1 MALLE
6 VTNLCVTY
14 RTTQGDA
21 QAIDGISFTLQEG
34 ENLGLVGESG
44 CGKTTAAKA
53 ILRLLPPNG
62 EITGGEIWFQ
72 GQNLVPLRENELKK
86 IRWKEISIISQSAM
100 NALDPVYC
108 VGDQLVEAIRT
119 HEKVNKPTAWERAAT
134 LFEIVGLERKRLR
147 DYPHQLSGGMRQRS
161 IIAMALALNPSLIIA
176 DEPTTAL
183 DVIVQDQILQQI
195 KQLRQ
200 AWGSAMIFITHDIS
214 VIAET
219 CDSVAVMYAGKI
231 MEYAST
237 RRIFKQAY
245 HPYTLGLQNAFPS
258 IDAHQ
263 PQLISIPG
271 FPPSLIDPP
280 RSCLFRP
287 RCPFATE
294 LCLQEPPAVEVEAGH
309 RVACHFPDR
318 VEEFRQLARLGT
330 TWQEV
335 DERTMA

>member
-6 VTNLCVTY
+6 VKNLRVTY
-14 RTTQGDA
+14 RTIQGDA
-21 QAIDGISFTLQEG
+21 QAVDRISFMLQEG

-44 CGKTTAAKA
+44 CGKTTVAKA
-53 ILRLLPPNG
+53 ILRLLPSNG
-62 EITGGEIWFQ
+62 EITDGEIRFQ
-72 GQNLVPLRENELKK
+72 GQDLVRLREEELRE

-100 NALDPVYC
+100 NALDPVYR

-119 HEKVNKPTAWERAAT
+119 HEHMGKTTAWERAAA

-195 KQLRQ
+195 KELRQ
-200 AWGSAMIFITHDIS
+200 EWGSAMIFITHDIS

-219 CDSVAVMYAGKI
+219 CDTVAVMYAGKI

-237 RRIFKQAY
+237 HRIFKEAY

-258 IDAHQ
+258 IDASQ

-280 RSCLFRP
+280 QGCRFRP

-294 LCLQEPPAVEVEAGH
+294 MCQEEPSSVEVATGH
-309 RVACHFPDR
+309 RVACHYPER
-318 VEEFRQLARLGT
+318 VEEFRQLARREE
-330 TWQEV
+330 TWRQV
-335 DERTMA
+335 DEHTVT

>member
-6 VTNLCVTY
+6 VTDLRVTY

-21 QAIDGISFTLQEG
+21 QAIDGVSFSLQEG

-62 EITGGEIWFQ
+62 QISGGTIRFQ
-72 GQNLVPLRENELKK
+72 GQDLVPLREAELKN

-100 NALDPVYC
+100 NALDPVYR
-108 VGDQLVEAIRT
+108 VGDQLVEAIRI
-119 HEKVNKPTAWERAAT
+119 HEQVKKATAWERAAT

-183 DVIVQDQILQQI
+183 DVIVQDQILQKI
-195 KQLRQ
+195 KELRQ
-200 AWGSAMIFITHDIS
+200 EWGSAMIFITHDIS

-237 RRIFKQAY
+237 RRIFKEAY

-258 IDAHQ
+258 IDAQQ

-280 RSCLFRP
+280 RGCRFRL

-294 LCLQEPPAVEVEAGH
+294 LCQEDPSMAEVATSH
-309 RVACHFPDR
+309 LVACHYPDR
-318 VEEFRQLARLGT
+318 VEEFRQLARRED
-330 TWQEV
+330 TWQQV
-335 DERTMA
+335 GERTMA

>member
-6 VTNLCVTY
+6 VKDLRVTY
-14 RTTQGDA
+14 RTTQGEA
-21 QAIDGISFTLQEG
+21 QAVDSVSFSLQAG

-53 ILRLLPPNG
+53 LLRLLPPNG
-62 EITGGEIWFQ
+62 EITKGEIWFQ
-72 GQNLVPLRENELKK
+72 GRDLVPLPEEELKHV
-86 IRWKEISIISQSAM
+86 RWKAISMISQSAM
-100 NALDPVYC
+100 NALDPVYR

-119 HEKVNKPTAWERAAT
+119 HENVTKATARERAGQ

-161 IIAMALALNPSLIIA
+161 IIAMALALNPMLIIA

-183 DVIVQDQILQQI
+183 DVIVQDQILQKI
-195 KQLRQ
+195 KELRQ
-200 AWGSAMIFITHDIS
+200 EWGSAMIFITHDIS

-219 CDSVAVMYAGKI
+219 CDTVAVMYAGKV

-258 IDAHQ
+258 IDVHQ

-271 FPPSLIDPP
+271 FPPSLIQPP
-280 RSCLFRP
+280 QGCRFRP

-294 LCLQEPPAVEVEAGH
+294 QCHQEPPLVEVDPGH
-309 RVACHFPDR
+309 QVACHYTDK
-318 VEEFRQLARLGT
+318 VDVFRQLARREE
-330 TWQEV
+330 TWQQV
-335 DERTMA
+335 SERIIA